1 MEKAPPYKPHG
12 IILKKD
18 NPSNTYVSLKILIY
32 IPSKPKNDAWTRTGN
47 QIHIIAWHYQYI
59 ADDAL

>member
-47 QIHIIAWHYQYI
+47 QIHIIA
-59 ADDAL
+59 